1 MSSWQGGPS
10 WGPGDNGTPGDSGTP
25 DWAALADASAAQ
37 TRRKRWLMIGGG
49 ILATGL
55 VGAIV
60 ATAVVNTSGKSDPA
74 GSASELPAPADL
86 PEETSAPAPSFSSV
100 APPPPP
106 DPKDYITSAGKD
118 KAPITVDGFFPGTKL
133 AMGDRVHT
141 KGATGRTTEC
151 ATGTQG
157 ALGSILT
164 ENGCEQL
171 IRATYTKD
179 GVAVTVGIAVFDTEA
194 RAKKTVD
201 ETSGGLASLSGA
213 GVSTFCRGGTVC
225 RRTTNSYG
233 RYAYF
238 TVGGFTDGTSVTAQD
253 RDVFAVGDDLTN
265 FVFRQIHQRGR
276 VQASQAVAEPA
287 Q

>member
-25 DWAALADASAAQ
+25 DWAALADASAAR

-60 ATAVVNTSGKSDPA
+60 ATAVVTTSGTSDPA

-86 PEETSAPAPSFSSV
+86 PEDTSAPAPSFSSV